1 MHQRVAGR
9 IYVTFSI
16 VDFCWERKNSNLV
29 KIGHFRWRTPCVFI
43 VAGDNKSP
51 YKRSL
56 RL

>member
-16 VDFCWERKNSNLV
+16 VDFWWEWKNSNLV
-29 KIGHFRWRTPCVFI
+29 KIGHFRWRIPCALI

-51 YKRSL
+51 L